1 MDVDH
6 GRTKDK
12 RKEKGAVAEEH
23 AASYLLDQGYEVI
36 DRNWRCR
43 SGELD
48 IVARKDDFLIFI
60 EVRSRSG
67 SSRYGTPA
75 ESVNVHKINQVR
87 KTAEVYLLYKQ
98 ADLITTMIRFDVIAV
113 LLHADMTVANLEH
126 ITEAF

>member
-1 MDVDH
+1 MED
-6 GRTKDK
+6 GRKKDT
-12 RKEKGAVAEEH
+12 RKQKGAAAEEQ
-23 AASYLLDQGYEVI
+23 ASIYLATKGYEII

-48 IVARKDDFLIFI
+48 IVARKEDCLVFV

-75 ESVNVHKINQVR
+75 ESVNTHKMIQVR

-98 ADLITTMIRFDVIAV
+98 IDIETIRIRFDVIAV
-113 LLHADMTVANLEH
+113 LLNADMAVSTLEH
-126 ITEAF
+126 IMEAF

>member
-1 MDVDH
+1 MEE
-6 GRTKDK
+6 RPK
-12 RKEKGAVAEEH
+12 RDTRKQKGAAAEEQ
-23 AASYLLDQGYEVI
+23 AAIYLANQGYEII

-48 IVARKDDFLIFI
+48 IVASKEDYLVFV

-75 ESVNVHKINQVR
+75 ESVNAHKMNQVR

-98 ADLITTMIRFDVIAV
+98 IDIETTIIRFDVIAV
-113 LLHADMTVANLEH
+113 LLHVDMTVSSLDH
-126 ITEAF
+126 IVEAF

>member
-1 MDVDH
+1 MDVDNE
-6 GRTKDK
+6 RTKDT
-12 RKEKGAVAEEH
+12 RKEKGAAAEEH
-23 AASYLLDQGYEVI
+23 AANYLLEQGYEII

-48 IVARKDDFLIFI
+48 IVARKDDVLIFI

-87 KTAEVYLLYKQ
+87 KTAEVYLMYKQ
-98 ADLITTMIRFDVIAV
+98 AGLITTMIRFDVIAV
-113 LLHADMTVANLEH
+113 LLHADMTVDNLEH
-126 ITEAF
+126 IIEAF